1 MKLTL
6 WLLIPIICFGG
17 YRVLE
22 ILKDTV
28 LPHAYIFNHHDLQAM
43 SKQVLAD
50 VGPQAAPNVI
60 FEALHVKLKEKYGD
74 YINEYNYDNWMFSN
88 AGGAMVCCFFFFMLG
103 WFSWSGLILRANVVV
118 V

>member
-6 WLLIPIICFGG
+6 WLLIPLICFGG

-28 LPHAYIFNHHDLQAM
+28 LPYAYIFDHQDLQAM
-43 SKQVLAD
+43 SKQVLAE

-60 FEALHVKLKEKYGD
+60 FEALHVKLREKYGAH
-74 YINEYNYDNWMFSN
+74 INEYNYDNWMFSN
-88 AGGAMVCCFFFFMLG
+88 AGGAMVCFFFFFCFLP
-103 WFSWSGLILRANVVV
+103 FIFFGLLIQGLTVV
-118 V
+118 